1 MDRYIAEG
9 RVAFRETSGTPYLK
23 RYLSEV
29 RQGLTLP
36 TILTEFGFSSTSAS
50 ELDKLFIKKGLFEY
64 AKPTTLIKIFIDIGV
79 PTKNDLILD
88 FFAGSGTTAHAV
100 MDLNAE
106 DGGDRKFILV
116 QIAEP
121 TDKKSEAYKAGYQ
134 TIFDITKARIEKAG
148 QKIKSES
155 SLLNQNMD
163 LGFKIY
169 KTVPIFENYLED
181 IEELSQDTQLFNP
194 HNMGQ
199 EQIEILLTTWK
210 LYDGMR
216 LNQDLEVMD
225 FNGYRGYYGNGSIY
239 FMDSGF
245 NGDVLDAFIAKLDN
259 QKSFEPSKLILFGYN
274 FDSRYQREIKEA
286 LAIYTNKKS
295 IELDV
300 IIRY

>member
-1 MDRYIAEG
+1 
-9 RVAFRETSGTPYLK
+9 
-23 RYLSEV
+23 
-29 RQGLTLP
+29 
-36 TILTEFGFSSTSAS
+36 
-50 ELDKLFIKKGLFEY
+50 
-64 AKPTTLIKIFIDIGV
+64 
-79 PTKNDLILD
+79 
-88 FFAGSGTTAHAV
+88 

-181 IEELSQDTQLFNP
+181 IEKLSQDTQLFNP